1 MTKVRKGTAVSLEKL
16 RLPTQILKRK
26 QALCMVQ
33 THPGPL
39 AVEKQPF
46 QTLHIK
52 VRRALVLEDRRD
64 LNCGGS

>member
-1 MTKVRKGTAVSLEKL
+1 
-16 RLPTQILKRK
+16 
-26 QALCMVQ
+26 MVQ